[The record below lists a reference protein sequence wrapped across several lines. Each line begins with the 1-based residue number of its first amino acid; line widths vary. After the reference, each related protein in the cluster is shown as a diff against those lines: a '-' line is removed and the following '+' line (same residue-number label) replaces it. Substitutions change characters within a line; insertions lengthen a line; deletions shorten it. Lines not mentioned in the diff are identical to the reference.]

1 MPIATPTDPTA
12 CPFCGAHEHD
22 CECWRTREA
31 ERPDHHHRAN
41 PTIRAAFGNGYRMGE
56 SDAIMD
62 RPRVLVPSWMSS
74 AFRAGYDCGYEGRAM
89 LDTAPVLVLPTVEG
103 AYREW
108 CESYGKPEGS

>member
-1 MPIATPTDPTA
+1 MPTATPPDPTA

-56 SDAIMD
+56 SDAVMD

-74 AFRAGYDCGYEGRAM
+74 AFRAGYDCGYEGRAIEHGPG
-89 LDTAPVLVLPTVEG
+89 APVDA

-108 CESYGKPEGS
+108 CESYGKPERS